1 VPWVLIC
8 ADGCCLLVCGVL
20 VLNLGSEALL
30 AVQGGAMASF
40 NMAAAM
46 DPNMQLLLL
55 QQQVL
60 CCTPR

>member
-1 VPWVLIC
+1 M
-8 ADGCCLLVCGVL
+8 
-20 VLNLGSEALL
+20 

-55 QQQVL
+55 QQQVPVDCVSWRTGAL
-60 CCTPR
+60 EPCTSAC